1 MATGTS
7 VARWVTL
14 AAAVA
19 DTTASRYPICWANH
33 RLDAPACSA
42 SRQTSSISAVDE
54 KPSKNTPTA
63 INHSLHWVATR
74 TVAAESADIVTGPV
88 GVRHAALDATRLQR
102 TVHGPLFTK
111 CLLATATDIRQ
122 RHGQQQRGSE
132 QQESEADRS
141 PKENGPIAVGQD
153 HGAAKIFLKH
163 GAEHESEQQRGRLAV
178 ELAEAITDYAE
189 YRHDDDVGGART
201 DRVCPDAAQD
211 HDGREQIA
219 VGHPQQAYPDSDQW
233 QIEDHQHQVS

>member
-88 GVRHAALDATRLQR
+88 GFRHAPLDAPRLQR
-102 TVHGPLFTK
+102 TVHGRSTIHEMPPRD
-111 CLLATATDIRQ
+111 CDGYSATSPPTAARQ
-122 RHGQQQRGSE
+122 RAIGTRG
-132 QQESEADRS
+132 
-141 PKENGPIAVGQD
+141 
-153 HGAAKIFLKH
+153 
-163 GAEHESEQQRGRLAV
+163 
-178 ELAEAITDYAE
+178 
-189 YRHDDDVGGART
+189 
-201 DRVCPDAAQD
+201 
-211 HDGREQIA
+211 
-219 VGHPQQAYPDSDQW
+219 
-233 QIEDHQHQVS
+233 